1 MAAPHSS
8 WRRLALLTALVVAP
22 VLLLTA
28 CSVMLPPTPGA
39 PTTAG
44 SLPNGVA
51 AGDVT
56 GTSAVLWARS
66 TVTGPVTF
74 QVTSDGMSWE
84 QTAPAPDA
92 SLPVTVTVDNLTPG
106 TQYRYRVTTANGDN
120 AGGVFRTPHA
130 ADGHYGLRFGAS
142 GDWRGSLLPF
152 VAARNVPAR
161 DLDFFVAMGDSVY
174 ADRPSPAVPLVQA
187 ATPDEFRRKH
197 AEVYSEAA
205 GMNTLADLRASTALF
220 ATIDDHEVTNDFAGG
235 APAAADGRFAE
246 SSGLINQTALY
257 TNGLETFFAF
267 NPLRAER
274 YGGMGGD
281 GRMDGAPKLYRYRV
295 FGLDAALFILDARSF
310 RDLPLA
316 RPDRNDPADVA
327 RFRAETFRPERTMLG
342 HAQMADLQRD
352 LLDAQARGVTWK
364 FIAIPEPIQHR
375 GLMSAQDRFEGY
387 AAERAAL
394 LRFIDEEGISNVVF
408 VSADIHG
415 TQVNNIT
422 YSLGPDAPQIALPVF
437 EVTTGPLA
445 YSSTLGPIII
455 ADGRDKGYVTEE
467 EAAAYAALP
476 VANDPDNVPDDRD
489 DFAKAIV
496 DRELVAAGY
505 DPLGLDGA
513 PVDAALLAGDY
524 VALHSYGWTE
534 FDIDA
539 ATQVLTVTTY
549 GVAPYVESDLETAP
563 QDVWTREP
571 AVVSQFRVTPQ

>member
-1 MAAPHSS
+1 
-8 WRRLALLTALVVAP
+8 
-22 VLLLTA
+22 
-28 CSVMLPPTPGA
+28 
-39 PTTAG
+39 
-44 SLPNGVA
+44 
-51 AGDVT
+51 
-56 GTSAVLWARS
+56 
-66 TVTGPVTF
+66 
-74 QVTSDGMSWE
+74 
-84 QTAPAPDA
+84 
-92 SLPVTVTVDNLTPG
+92 
-106 TQYRYRVTTANGDN
+106 
-120 AGGVFRTPHA
+120 
-130 ADGHYGLRFGAS
+130 
-142 GDWRGSLLPF
+142 
-152 VAARNVPAR
+152 
-161 DLDFFVAMGDSVY
+161 
-174 ADRPSPAVPLVQA
+174 
-187 ATPDEFRRKH
+187 
-197 AEVYSEAA
+197 
-205 GMNTLADLRASTALF
+205 MNTLADLRASTALF

-422 YSLGPDAPQIALPVF
+422 YALGPDAPQIALPVF